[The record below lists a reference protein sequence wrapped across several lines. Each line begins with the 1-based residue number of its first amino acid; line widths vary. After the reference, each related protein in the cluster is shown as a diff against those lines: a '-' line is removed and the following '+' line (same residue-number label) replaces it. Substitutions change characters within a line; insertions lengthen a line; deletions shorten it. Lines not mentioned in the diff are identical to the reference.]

1 MTTEPTFEY
10 LLRLGDNALV
20 LSQQLGAWCGHGPAL
35 EEDLALTNVAL
46 DLLGQARLWLT
57 YAGEVEGQGRD
68 EDALAYLRDGGEFRN
83 LLLVEQPNGHYGE
96 TVMRQFLFD
105 AWHQHLLAALT
116 GSTDPRIAEIAQ
128 KAVKEVRYHLQRS
141 AALVVALGDGTEQ
154 SHARMQ
160 GALDKFWPYTQE
172 WFESDAVD
180 AACAER
186 GIAPAAPSLAE
197 PWRASVAAV
206 LARATL
212 TMPDYIGHQRG
223 GRHGLHSE
231 HLGHLLA
238 ELQCVQRAYP
248 GSQW

>member
-1 MTTEPTFEY
+1 MDPKFET

-46 DLLGQARLWLT
+46 DLLGQARLWLCH
-57 YAGEVEGQGRD
+57 AGEVEGQGRD
-68 EDALAYLRDGGEFRN
+68 EDALAYLRDGGAFRN
-83 LLLVEQPNGHYGE
+83 LLLVEQPNGHYGD

-105 AWHQHLLAALT
+105 AWHLQLLAALV
-116 GSTDPRIAEIAQ
+116 SSRDARIAEIAE

-141 AALVVALGDGTEQ
+141 TALVVALGDGTAL
-154 SHARMQ
+154 SHQRMQ
-160 GALDKFWPYTQE
+160 DALERLWPYTEE

-180 AACAER
+180 AACAAQ

-197 PWRASVAAV
+197 PWRATVQAV

-212 TMPDYIGHQRG
+212 HMPDYRGHQRG
-223 GRHGLHSE
+223 GRQGQHGE
-231 HLGHLLA
+231 YRGHLFA
-238 ELQCVQRAYP
+238 ELQFVQRAYP
-248 GSQW
+248 GAKW